1 MSCRNQ
7 IWISANYELISDAS
21 VNHSKKSKLIP
32 RISKHDEFVI
42 SILEYFDK
50 DHIKGLL
57 VPKVYNFVLLLNY
70 SRPKFWPC
78 KIFSCKFLI
87 KLSLLWCLLICL
99 AIALIK
105 YHLDSYSILLYITL
119 SSIMWCRETN
129 FKYEINQ

>member
-7 IWISANYELISDAS
+7 IWISGNYELISDAS
-21 VNHSKKSKLIP
+21 VNHSKKVNWYHASANMMNLLYP
-32 RISKHDEFVI
+32 YL
-42 SILEYFDK
+42 SIL
-50 DHIKGLL
+50 IKIILKL
-57 VPKVYNFVLLLNY
+57 YLPKVNNFVLLLNY
-70 SRPKFWPC
+70 SRPKFWPW

-105 YHLDSYSILLYITL
+105 YHLDSYSVLLHITL